1 MDIGYGR
8 VAITDESNG
17 AARGLTGRPHSLALA
32 LALAA
37 RCVSPGV
44 RGGTQPRQD
53 GLVR

>member
-32 LALAA
+32 A
-37 RCVSPGV
+37 RRVSPGV

>member
-32 LALAA
+32 LAA